1 MNSADL
7 AARLLVLVSVSSVLT
22 VTLLIVGGI
31 AMDRMKRVRLADRQM
46 EDLIERRLTMKS
58 RRNHLK

>member
-46 EDLIERRLTMKS
+46 EDLIELRLTMKS